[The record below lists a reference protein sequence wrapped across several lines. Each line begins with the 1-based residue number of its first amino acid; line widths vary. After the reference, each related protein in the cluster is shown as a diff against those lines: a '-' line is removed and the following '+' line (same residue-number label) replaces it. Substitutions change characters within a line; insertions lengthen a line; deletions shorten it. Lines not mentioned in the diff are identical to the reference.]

1 MGNRKE
7 EILIVALHLFARD
20 GYEAVS
26 VSQIAG
32 ELDMTKGHCTVITKS
47 KRDIFDC
54 IVQRMEQQDGEQAEE
69 YDMPQEE
76 KEKMPEEYENSIIR
90 MILWNTANLCLN
102 TGQRMILHH
111 RFGRC

>member
-32 ELDMTKGHCTVITKS
+32 AVSYTHLDVY
-47 KRDIFDC
+47 KRQMQSC
-54 IVQRMEQQDGEQAEE
+54 G
-69 YDMPQEE
+69 
-76 KEKMPEEYENSIIR
+76 
-90 MILWNTANLCLN
+90 
-102 TGQRMILHH
+102 
-111 RFGRC
+111 